1 MTHYFIVP
9 GLGNSGPD
17 HWQTY
22 FEQTLSN
29 CKRIEQ
35 QEWDAPDCID
45 WINTIDAALNGYDL
59 SAVVLI
65 GHSLGCTAIA
75 HWFVHF
81 GKSIKGA
88 LLVAPSDIES
98 PVYTFPATGFTP
110 IPLRKF
116 PFKTVV
122 AASTNDE
129 WVSFQ
134 RAAFFAEQW
143 GSELV
148 NIGNAGHI
156 NAAAGYGKWEDGI
169 ALLNSFESIIFK

>member
-1 MTHYFIVP
+1 MTQYFIVP

-29 CKRIEQ
+29 CNRIEQ
-35 QEWDAPDCID
+35 NEWDAPDCND
-45 WINTIDAALNGYDL
+45 WINTIDAALSGCDL

-75 HWFVHF
+75 HWFTRF
-81 GKSIKGA
+81 GKTIKGA
-88 LLVAPSDIES
+88 FLVGPSDIES

-110 IPLRKF
+110 IPLNKF
-116 PFKTVV
+116 SFKTVV
-122 AASTNDE
+122 VASDNDE
-129 WVSFQ
+129 WVSLE

-143 GSELV
+143 GGELIG
-148 NIGNAGHI
+148 IGNAGHI
-156 NAAAGYGKWEDGI
+156 NAASGFGKWDQGLN
-169 ALLNSFESIIFK
+169 LLERFE